1 MRIELPW
8 PPSGLSPNARVHR
21 MVRAGL
27 VRGYRADCGLMALHC
42 TTPKERGCLSEKI
55 GPLNL
60 LVTFWHPT
68 KRRPDV
74 DNMLASIKAGIDGV
88 CQSLRIDDSQFQRIS
103 LEVGGK
109 RTGGAVILEIT

>member
-1 MRIELPW
+1 
-8 PPSGLSPNARVHR
+8 

-42 TTPKERGCLSEKI
+42 TTPKERECLSEKFA
-55 GPLNL
+55 LNL
-60 LVTFWHPT
+60 GVTFWHPT